1 MLEFERERSMKRT
14 HKLIGAGILIAVIV
28 FILGGFHEHFFG
40 RWDTQQQFAWEGKE
54 FGARLELAKDGKEGV
69 LTAQRKGQPGKLETT
84 HVLIDQKGLGVAS
97 YIVKLEG
104 ELPLD
109 FVMNQQ
115 GPNLLY
121 CMNCIKAKG
130 WQLPFEWVVRARN

>member
-1 MLEFERERSMKRT
+1 MGKA
-14 HKLIGAGILIAVIV
+14 HVLIGVGILFALIAFV
-28 FILGGFHEHFFG
+28 FGGFHEHFFG

-69 LTAQRKGQPGKLETT
+69 LTAQRKGQPGKLEMTR
-84 HVLIDQKGLGVAS
+84 VLINQKGLGVAS
-97 YIVKLEG
+97 YIVKLDG
-104 ELPLD
+104 ELPFD

-115 GPNLLY
+115 GPNLLF
-121 CMNCIKAKG
+121 CINCTKAQG

>member
-1 MLEFERERSMKRT
+1 MGRT
-14 HKLIGAGILIAVIV
+14 HVLIGVGILVALVASV
-28 FILGGFHEHFFG
+28 LGGFHEHFFG
-40 RWDTQQQFAWEGKE
+40 RWNTHQQFAWEGKE
-54 FGARLELAKDGKEGV
+54 FGARMELAKDGMEGM
-69 LTAQRKGQPGKLETT
+69 LTAQRKGQPGKTDTVRVQVQQE
-84 HVLIDQKGLGVAS
+84 GLGVAR

-121 CMNCIKAKG
+121 CMNCLKTQG
-130 WQLPFEWVVRARN
+130 WQLPFEWVIHPRQ